1 MSIVFAALS
10 VIAVGLLVGLALLGL
25 KLRRVRAQYVG
36 IANAEAEIARL
47 KAEATNTI
55 ASERSAAAVDVE
67 RQKSDAAREVERLGK
82 EIENLR
88 QEGAAL
94 ATTTKNRR
102 DALDA
107 DYTNAKS
114 TYDRLHEE
122 VTLLEENLEDISFGL
137 YKPHFNF
144 DTPDEYRARIEAVR
158 EKQKAMLKSGEAAK
172 FAIAWSVGG
181 SRREGERM
189 QKQYM
194 KLLLRAFNGECD
206 AAVARVSWNN
216 VTKMEER
223 IRKSFEV
230 VNDLGGVMH
239 VSITPPYLELKV
251 DELRLEYEMEEK
263 KHQIAEEQRRIRE
276 QMRDEEK
283 ARREA
288 EQAQQ
293 ESQVEETRFERALE
307 KARVDVAKSQG
318 EEHNR
323 LNDRIIELQAQLEEA
338 RTKGRRAKAL
348 AELTKAGYVYVISNV
363 GSFGEGVFK
372 IGMTRRLDPMDRV
385 KDLGDA
391 SVPFPFD
398 VHAMVYSEDAP
409 TLEAEL
415 QSHFADRSLN
425 LVNMRKE
432 FFRVSIEELE
442 SLAKERGLKIYF
454 TRLAEARQYRETL
467 TMRASRTPPEVSKP
481 VVGFPDRLAP
491 MAATTEGEIGVHVHG
506 GGRTGTAANLT

>member
-1 MSIVFAALS
+1 MSIVLAALG
-10 VIAVGLLVGLALLGL
+10 IIAAGLAVGLAVLVR
-25 KLRRVRAQYVG
+25 KLRRVQAEYAG
-36 IANAEAEIARL
+36 IASVEVEIKRL
-47 KAEATNTI
+47 KAEAETSL
-55 ASERSAAAVDVE
+55 ARERSDAMTAIE
-67 RQKSDAAREVERLGK
+67 RQKSETASEVEQLEK
-82 EIENLR
+82 EAANLR
-88 QEGAAL
+88 QEGVDL
-94 ATTTKNRR
+94 ATTTKSRR
-102 DALDA
+102 DALDV

-114 TYDRLHEE
+114 TYDRLYAQ

-144 DTPDEYRARIEAVR
+144 DTPDEYKARVETVR
-158 EKQKAMLKSGEAAK
+158 EKQKALLKNGEAAK

-181 SRREGERM
+181 SRRDGERM

-223 IRKSFEV
+223 IQKSFEV
-230 VNDLGGVMH
+230 VNDLGGVMQ
-239 VSITPPYLELKV
+239 VSITRLYLELKIE
-251 DELRLEYEMEEK
+251 ELRLEYELEEK

-288 EQAQQ
+288 EQVHAETQA
-293 ESQVEETRFERALE
+293 EETRYERALE
-307 KARVDVAKSQG
+307 KARVELAKSQG

-323 LNDRIIELQAQLEEA
+323 LNVRILELQQQLEQA

-385 KDLGDA
+385 KDLSDA

-398 VHAMVYSEDAP
+398 VHAMAYSEDAP
-409 TLEAEL
+409 ALEWEI
-415 QSHFADRSLN
+415 QHYFADRSVN

-442 SLAKERGLKIYF
+442 TLAKEKGLKIYF
-454 TRLAEARQYRETL
+454 TRLAEAREYRETV
-467 TMRASRTPPEVSKP
+467 TMRASKAAPEAAKLAIAFPARLPLSDAVTEDVPPPLPAFVAEP
-481 VVGFPDRLAP
+481 VRP
-491 MAATTEGEIGVHVHG
+491 
-506 GGRTGTAANLT
+506 LT

>member
-1 MSIVFAALS
+1 MSIVLTALGVMVVALVVALALS
-10 VIAVGLLVGLALLGL
+10 FW
-25 KLRRVRAQYVG
+25 KLHQVRAQYVG
-36 IANAEAEIARL
+36 IASAETEIARL
-47 KAEATNTI
+47 KAEAADTI
-55 ASERSAAAVDVE
+55 ARERSDSAAAVE
-67 RQKSDAAREVERLGK
+67 KQKGEATREVERLVK
-82 EIENLR
+82 EIERLR
-88 QEGAAL
+88 QEAADFGI
-94 ATTTKNRR
+94 TTKNRR
-102 DALDA
+102 DALDS
-107 DYTNAKS
+107 DYANAKAI
-114 TYDRLHEE
+114 YDRLSQE
-122 VTLLEENLEDISFGL
+122 VALLEENLEDISFSL
-137 YKPHFNF
+137 YEPHFNF
-144 DTPDEYRARIEAVR
+144 DTPDEYKERMEAGR

-230 VNDLGGVMH
+230 VNELGGVMH
-239 VSITPPYLELKV
+239 VSITPAYLDLKV
-251 DELRLEYEMEEK
+251 DELRLEYELEEK

-293 ESQVEETRFERALE
+293 ESAVEETLFERALE
-307 KARVDVAKSQG
+307 KARVDLAKSQG

-323 LNDRIIELQAQLEEA
+323 LNDRIVELQAQLEA
-338 RTKGRRAKAL
+338 TRTKGRRAKAL

-363 GSFGEGVFK
+363 GAFGEGVFK
-372 IGMTRRLDPMDRV
+372 IGMTRRLDPRDRV
-385 KDLGDA
+385 KDLSDA

-409 TLEAEL
+409 TLEWEL
-415 QSHFADRSLN
+415 QRHFADRSLN
-425 LVNMRKE
+425 LVNKRKE

-442 SLAKERGLKIYF
+442 TLAKEKGLNIYF
-454 TRLAEARQYRETL
+454 TRLAEAREYRETL
-467 TMRASRTPPEVSKP
+467 TRRDAQIPSQVSKRA
-481 VVGFPDRLAP
+481 VVFPHGLSLG
-491 MAATTEGEIGVHVHG
+491 ATTEGGKVPV
-506 GGRTGTAANLT
+506 

>member
-1 MSIVFAALS
+1 MSIVLA
-10 VIAVGLLVGLALLGL
+10 VIGVISVGLLVALALLAR
-25 KLRRVRAQYVG
+25 KLHDVQAQYAG
-36 IANAEAEIARL
+36 IASAETEIARL
-47 KAEATNTI
+47 RAEAANTI
-55 ASERSAAAVDVE
+55 AHERSETEAAID
-67 RQKSDAAREVERLGK
+67 RQKSEATREVERLGK
-82 EIENLR
+82 EIERLQ
-88 QEGAAL
+88 QEAADW
-94 ATTTKNRR
+94 ATTTKNRQ
-102 DALDA
+102 DSLDA
-107 DYTNAKS
+107 EYANAKA
-114 TYDRLHEE
+114 TYDRLSKQ
-122 VTLLEENLEDISFGL
+122 VALLEENLEDISFGL
-137 YKPHFNF
+137 YEPHFNF
-144 DTPDEYRARIEAVR
+144 DTPDEYKARVEAVR
-158 EKQKAMLKSGEAAK
+158 EKQKAMLRSGDAAK

-206 AAVARVSWNN
+206 AAIARVSWNN
-216 VTKMEER
+216 ATKMEER

-239 VSITPPYLELKV
+239 VSISPPYLELKV
-251 DELRLEYEMEEK
+251 EELRLEYELEEK

-283 ARREA
+283 TRREA
-288 EQAQQ
+288 EQAQE
-293 ESQVEETRFERALE
+293 ESAAEESLFERALE
-307 KARVDVAKSQG
+307 KARVDLAKSQG

-323 LNDRIIELQAQLEEA
+323 LNDRIVELQAQLEAA

-409 TLEAEL
+409 TLEWEL
-415 QSHFADRSLN
+415 QRHFADRSLN
-425 LVNMRKE
+425 LVNKRKE

-442 SLAKERGLKIYF
+442 ILAKEKGLKIYF
-454 TRLAEARQYRETL
+454 TRLAEAREYRETL
-467 TMRASRTPPEVSKP
+467 TMRGTQTASQVSKP
-481 VVGFPDRLAP
+481 PIVFPDGLSLRT
-491 MAATTEGEIGVHVHG
+491 TTEVGSAPTV
-506 GGRTGTAANLT
+506 TG

>member
-1 MSIVFAALS
+1 MFTVLVALG
-10 VIAVGLLVGLALLGL
+10 VIAAGLLVGLALLART
-25 KLRRVRAQYVG
+25 LRRVQAQYVG
-36 IANAEAEIARL
+36 VTNAEAEIARL
-47 KAEATNTI
+47 KSEAADTV
-55 ASERSAAAVDVE
+55 EREKSAAAAALE
-67 RQKSDAAREVERLGK
+67 RQKNEATREVELLRR
-82 EIENLR
+82 ETESLR

-94 ATTTKNRR
+94 TTTIKERR
-102 DALDA
+102 DALDV
-107 DYTNAKS
+107 DYATVKT
-114 TYDRLHEE
+114 TYDRLREQ
-122 VTLLEENLEDISFGL
+122 VTLLEENLEDISFSL

-144 DTPDEYRARIEAVR
+144 DTPDEYKARMEAVR
-158 EKQKAMLKSGEAAK
+158 EKQKAMLKSGEAAR

-181 SRREGERM
+181 SKREGERM

-194 KLLLRAFNGECD
+194 KLMLRAFNGECD
-206 AAVARVSWNN
+206 AANARVSWNN

-223 IRKSFEV
+223 IKRSFEV
-230 VNDLGGVMH
+230 VNDLGSVMQ
-239 VSITPPYLELKV
+239 VSITAAYMELKV
-251 DELRLEYEMEEK
+251 EELRLEYELEEK
-263 KHQIAEEQRRIRE
+263 KHQVAEEQRRIRE

-293 ESQVEETRFERALE
+293 ETQVEETRFERALE
-307 KARVDVAKSQG
+307 KARVDLAKSQG

-348 AELTKAGYVYVISNV
+348 AELTRAGYVYVISNV

-409 TLEAEL
+409 TLEWEL
-415 QSHFADRSLN
+415 QHHFADRSLN

-432 FFRVSIEELE
+432 FFRVTIEELE
-442 SLAKERGLKIYF
+442 SLAKQRGLKIYF
-454 TRLAEARQYRETL
+454 TRLAEAREYRETL
-467 TMRASRTPPEVSKP
+467 TMRAPRTSIKVPMLAID
-481 VVGFPDRLAP
+481 FPDRLTP
-491 MAATTEGEIGVHVHG
+491 NGIDG
-506 GGRTGTAANLT
+506 